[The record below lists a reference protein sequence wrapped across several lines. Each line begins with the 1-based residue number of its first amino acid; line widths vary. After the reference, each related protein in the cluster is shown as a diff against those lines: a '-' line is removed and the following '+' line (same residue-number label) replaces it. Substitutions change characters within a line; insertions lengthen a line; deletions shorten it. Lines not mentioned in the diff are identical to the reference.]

1 MIFKS
6 LMSNKGFRNVRL
18 TALVSGA
25 LTAAG
30 IFQLNKDGEYRES
43 LKTPEV
49 VEARD
54 ITSNISNPCWVYNN
68 QELYKSQSK
77 RYAQLLEDERTR
89 RNINELTE
97 IETGPA
103 PSYTFLLTI
112 AGMILFYSGAT
123 TLSETVDRAG

>member
-43 LKTPEV
+43 LKTP
-49 VEARD
+49 
-54 ITSNISNPCWVYNN
+54 
-68 QELYKSQSK
+68 K
-77 RYAQLLEDERTR
+77 
-89 RNINELTE
+89 
-97 IETGPA
+97 
-103 PSYTFLLTI
+103 
-112 AGMILFYSGAT
+112 
-123 TLSETVDRAG
+123 